1 MGAVQW
7 ELVILK
13 IFEYSGIYCVKIHYI
28 EMNGIGGKGG

>member
-1 MGAVQW
+1 MGCGQC

-28 EMNGIGGKGG
+28 EMNGIGRKGC